1 MAAIGKLRKHPK
13 SSQEYKS
20 AYAYISKIERE
31 TTELLLELMA
41 EEQDRMAR
49 IFYLGLLKDVGRNQI
64 ALLGELLTDGRWYF
78 VRNIV
83 SVLGESKTDQALSY
97 LRKAAEHE
105 NVRIRQEVIKGL
117 HSVGGKKAA
126 GILAKLLQD
135 NDEGVQETAIH
146 AYGDFPGI
154 GAEESKPLI
163 DFLES
168 RSLKK
173 KEQALTIEGI
183 KALGKIGGWEAV
195 EFLKR
200 YSVIRWWRP
209 RRLQMELAAMAERA
223 GEEITR
229 RQGDGGQTRR

>member
-1 MAAIGKLRKHPK
+1 
-13 SSQEYKS
+13 
-20 AYAYISKIERE
+20 
-31 TTELLLELMA
+31 
-41 EEQDRMAR
+41 
-49 IFYLGLLKDVGRNQI
+49 
-64 ALLGELLTDGRWYF
+64 

-117 HSVGGKKAA
+117 LSVGGKKAA
-126 GILAKLLQD
+126 GILAKLLKDQ
-135 NDEGVQETAIH
+135 DEGVQETAVH

-154 GAEESKPLI
+154 GAAESKPLI

-168 RSLKK
+168 RSLRK
-173 KEQALTIEGI
+173 KEQVLTIEGI

-200 YSVIRWWRP
+200 YSVIRWWKP
-209 RRLQMELAAMAERA
+209 RKLQMELAAAAQRA
-223 GEEITR
+223 VEDITR
-229 RQGDGGQTRR
+229 RQGDGGQTGR